1 MKYLTLMISR
11 NISRTNKIDI
21 EPPLG
26 FEPAARAIRRFFSAC
41 LRPYAMHFVGKF
53 DLGRDLLQGKDLH
66 EKIRQEEP
74 LSPLHFAAR
83 PSILH

>member
-1 MKYLTLMISR
+1 
-11 NISRTNKIDI
+11 
-21 EPPLG
+21 
-26 FEPAARAIRRFFSAC
+26 
-41 LRPYAMHFVGKF
+41 MHFVGKF